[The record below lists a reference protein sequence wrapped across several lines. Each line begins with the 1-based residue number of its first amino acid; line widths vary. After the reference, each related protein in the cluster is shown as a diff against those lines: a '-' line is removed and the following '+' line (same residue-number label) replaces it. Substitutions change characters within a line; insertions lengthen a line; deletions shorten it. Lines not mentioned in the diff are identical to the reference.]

1 MYKLQTLNS
10 ILIDVNQL
18 KSINQ
23 WHCNGPD
30 HVIVLLNAMISQW
43 RRWRW
48 IPLRWKSKLGTNGT
62 EAPPPHSLIARA
74 QWGPST
80 AQWGPNTLLPA
91 LLPTILNYT
100 KWPLPCRLISFV
112 HIFVVDIA
120 GVALDSDLYHQQTGG
135 LCSHRYEEKLLPLLS
150 WGKDFK
156 WYMYYIHM
164 LCS

>member
-1 MYKLQTLNS
+1 MM
-10 ILIDVNQL
+10 
-18 KSINQ
+18 
-23 WHCNGPD
+23 
-30 HVIVLLNAMISQW
+30 VLLNAMISQW
-43 RRWRW
+43 RRRRKRWRW
-48 IPLRWKSKLGTNGT
+48 VPLGWKSKLGTNGT

-135 LCSHRYEEKLLPLLS
+135 LCSHRYEEKLQPLLS
-150 WGKDFK
+150 GERISSDTCTT
-156 WYMYYIHM
+156 YICYAVSAFHP
-164 LCS
+164 LLSRDIT

>member
-1 MYKLQTLNS
+1 MTGTGDARCHDLATEEEELE
-10 ILIDVNQL
+10 V
-18 KSINQ
+18 
-23 WHCNGPD
+23 G
-30 HVIVLLNAMISQW
+30 
-43 RRWRW
+43 
-48 IPLRWKSKLGTNGT
+48 WKSKLGTNGT

-156 WYMYYIHM
+156 
-164 LCS
+164 

>member
-1 MYKLQTLNS
+1 MAPIMWWCCS
-10 ILIDVNQL
+10 MPW
-18 KSINQ
+18 SR
-23 WHCNGPD
+23 NGGGGGGG
-30 HVIVLLNAMISQW
+30 
-43 RRWRW
+43 RWRW
-48 IPLRWKSKLGTNGT
+48 RWVPLRWKSKLGTNGT

-135 LCSHRYEEKLLPLLS
+135 LCSHRYEEKLQPLLS

>member
-1 MYKLQTLNS
+1 MTLQWPRSCDGVAQCHDL
-10 ILIDVNQL
+10 
-18 KSINQ
+18 
-23 WHCNGPD
+23 
-30 HVIVLLNAMISQW
+30 AMEEEEVEVED
-43 RRWRW
+43 WRW
-48 IPLRWKSKLGTNGT
+48 VPLRWKSKLGTNGT

-100 KWPLPCRLISFV
+100 KWPLPGRLISFV

-135 LCSHRYEEKLLPLLS
+135 LCSHRYEEKLQPLLP

-156 WYMYYIHM
+156 
-164 LCS
+164 